1 VTDTNSVVS
10 LFGFL
15 SASMSKP
22 PPCIVDADIVYL
34 QEVAPASFE
43 EDFSFMEDLGYDGRK
58 RFKKDDSGLPRSGS
72 HLVVDLPQNQ
82 STKIARYLLLFTE

>member
-1 VTDTNSVVS
+1 MDRNIHWRFHDNVTDSTNSVVS

-22 PPCIVDADIVYL
+22 PPRIDADIVCL

-43 EDFSFMEDLGYDGRK
+43 EDFSFMEDLGYDGK
-58 RFKKDDSGLPRSGS
+58 EMF
-72 HLVVDLPQNQ
+72 
-82 STKIARYLLLFTE
+82 